1 MIDLHTHSLV
11 SDGTDEPGRI
21 AELAAAAGC
30 SAFALTDHDTLAGL
44 EAARARASA
53 LGLTLVDGCEVS
65 CSFRGTSAHILV
77 YFVGDGDGP
86 FQAELV
92 RLRADRVARNRTL
105 VHRLRELDL
114 PVTYD
119 EVVAEAASEDSVG
132 RPHFA
137 AVLVRAGAAD
147 SVADAFDRWLGRG
160 APGYVAKARVAP
172 TEIIR
177 AARAS
182 GGVAVLAH
190 PFTLGLDDADLESA
204 VHELAEAGLSGLE
217 ATYGRYNPH
226 QRAALSTLAI
236 RAGLVA
242 TGGSDYH
249 GTVKP
254 GLSVGTG
261 EGDLSVH
268 DAVLGRLEARRPG

>member
-1 MIDLHTHSLV
+1 VIDLHTHSSV
-11 SDGTDEPGRI
+11 SDGTDAPERI

-30 SAFALTDHDTLAGL
+30 QAFALTDHDTLAGL
-44 EAARARASA
+44 EAARTRASA
-53 LGLTLVDGCEVS
+53 LGVTLVDGCEVS

-77 YFVGDGDGP
+77 YFVGKGDGP
-86 FQAELV
+86 FQDELV
-92 RLRADRVARNRTL
+92 TLRADRVARNRL
-105 VHRLRELDL
+105 LADRLRELDL

-119 EVVAEAASEDSVG
+119 EAVAEAATEDSVG

-137 AVLVRAGAAD
+137 TLLVRAGAAD

-160 APGYVAKARVAP
+160 APAYVEKARVAP
-172 TEIIR
+172 PDIIR

-190 PFTLGLDDADLESA
+190 PLTLGLEDAALASA
-204 VHELAEAGLSGLE
+204 VRELADAGLAGLE
-217 ATYGRYNPH
+217 ATYARYNPH
-226 QRAALSTLAI
+226 QRAALSTLAT

-249 GTVKP
+249 GTIKP

-261 EGDLSVH
+261 EGDLSVS
-268 DAVLGRLEARRPG
+268 DAVLDRLVARRPD

>member
-44 EAARARASA
+44 DDARVRASA

-65 CSFRGTSAHILV
+65 CSFRATSAHILV
-77 YFVGDGDGP
+77 YFVGGGDGP
-86 FQAELV
+86 FQSELV

-119 EVVAEAASEDSVG
+119 EVVAEAAREDSVG

-160 APGYVAKARVAP
+160 APAYVEKARVTP

-182 GGVAVLAH
+182 GGVTVLAH

-204 VHELAEAGLSGLE
+204 VNELAEAGLAGLE

-226 QRAALSTLAI
+226 QRAALSTLAV

-268 DAVLGRLEARRPG
+268 DAVLRRLEARRPG

>member
-1 MIDLHTHSLV
+1 MIDLHTHSSI
-11 SDGTDEPGRI
+11 SDGTDPPERI

-30 SAFALTDHDTLAGL
+30 RAFALTDHDTLAGL
-44 EAARARASA
+44 EAARTRASA
-53 LGLTLVDGCEVS
+53 LGVTLVDGCEVS

-77 YFVGDGDGP
+77 YFVGTDDGP
-86 FQAELV
+86 FQDELV
-92 RLRADRVARNRTL
+92 RLRADRVARNRL
-105 VHRLRELDL
+105 LADRLRELDL

-119 EVVAEAASEDSVG
+119 EAVAEAATEDSLG

-137 AVLVRAGAAD
+137 TLLVRAGAAD

-160 APGYVAKARVAP
+160 APAYVEKARIAP
-172 TEIIR
+172 RDIIG

-190 PFTLGLDDADLESA
+190 PLTLGLEDAALASA
-204 VHELAEAGLSGLE
+204 VGELAEAGLAGLE
-217 ATYGRYNPH
+217 ATYARYNPH
-226 QRAALSTLAI
+226 QRAALTTLAT

-249 GTVKP
+249 GTIKP

-261 EGDLSVH
+261 EGDLSVS
-268 DAVLGRLEARRPG
+268 DAVLDRLVARRPD